1 MIYKDFVTG
10 PVSSAGGASLALCSP
25 RLAYKLRS
33 GVILL
38 LHIVMMALTAAA
50 AWWLSGYDTKLTG
63 EDKASDRLRRGVRC
77 GITVLLVEVAFSS
90 LVRWWFYRDQTS
102 GYVYLAVAL
111 PLGITWASCLSEFCA
126 RGFQRLV
133 FPEDY
138 READL
143 GESRR
148 SMDRIARL
156 IQKGRREEAIDLCQ
170 QLRASGSASDLALEA
185 MLSRLGVEPSSVGGD
200 GAKKTKP
207 LAEADRLRT
216 QGNLTQAEATLSNL
230 LKKEPSNQAAAL
242 MLMRLYAEDMQRRG
256 LAEAELSRIMNQRHI
271 PPAFIEYA
279 RRSIAEWSAPRAGTE
294 DREDIVE
301 SLLLPHP
308 AGESPSPTAP
318 AAGVSVEELIANGCL
333 GTAIERLEEEL
344 KERPN
349 DFDLWLKLAEAQ
361 GVHCGN
367 LSRAGKIVERL
378 KTNPAFTPEQVQRA
392 QNKLK
397 EWKVGRGSH

>member
-1 MIYKDFVTG
+1 
-10 PVSSAGGASLALCSP
+10 LALCSP
-25 RLAYKLRS
+25 RIADKLRS

-63 EDKASDRLRRGVRC
+63 EDKPSDRLRRGVRC

-90 LVRWWFYRDQTS
+90 LLRWWRYRDQTS

-111 PLGITWASCLSEFCA
+111 PLGITWAGCLSEFCA

-133 FPEDY
+133 FPEDH

-148 SMDRIARL
+148 SMDRITRL
-156 IQKGRREEAIDLCQ
+156 IQEGRREEAIDLCQ

-185 MLSRLGVEPSSVGGD
+185 MLFRLGVEPSSVGGE
-200 GAKKTKP
+200 GAKKNKP

-216 QGNLTQAEATLSNL
+216 QGNLTQAEVKLTDL
-230 LKKEPSNQAAAL
+230 LKQEPSNQAAAL
-242 MLMRLYAEDMQRRG
+242 MLMRLYAEDRQRRD
-256 LAEAELSRIMNQRHI
+256 LAEAELSRITNQRHI

-294 DREDIVE
+294 DRDDTVE
-301 SLLLPHP
+301 SLPLPHP

-318 AAGVSVEELIANGCL
+318 AAAVSVDELIANGCL

-361 GVHCGN
+361 AVHCGN

-378 KTNPAFTPEQVQRA
+378 KTNPAFTSEQVQQA
-392 QNKLK
+392 QAKLK